1 MKTKLL
7 LSTGVMFGLL
17 SSVFAAS
24 TASAA
29 SCTTVRGQQICASS
43 PAALARVTG
52 TSVSQAQAAANQFNA
67 QQAAAKAQ
75 AQREADA
82 RAASYAAAQRQ
93 AALIAQ
99 QNKEREA
106 ALKAAQQK
114 ERDRIAMQELAAKT
128 AAQKA
133 AAAKAAAEAQ
143 ARQLAAQA
151 QLNYRTNLNNQ
162 VATQL
167 TQSGAACS
175 GYWQSGRCVSNGYV
189 AYNGGSPVNVMN
201 QPSSTWAGAGKRQ
214 TCTLV
219 YKYVGGRVVG
229 SPQSVC
235 TIS

>member
-7 LSTGVMFGLL
+7 LTSGVVVGLL
-17 SSVFAAS
+17 STVFAAS

-29 SCTTVRGQQICASS
+29 SCTRYQGQEICTSSDAS
-43 PAALARVTG
+43 LARVTG
-52 TSVSQAQAAANQFNA
+52 TSLTQAQSAAAKYRA
-67 QQAAAKAQ
+67 EQAAAKAK
-75 AQREADA
+75 ADREAAA

-133 AAAKAAAEAQ
+133 AAQKAAAEAQ

-201 QPSSTWAGAGKRQ
+201 QPTSTWAGAGKRQ

-229 SPQSVC
+229 NAQTVC

>member
-133 AAAKAAAEAQ
+133 AADA
-143 ARQLAAQA
+143 QLAREKLQMEAAVKDREQQNALAVQA
-151 QLNYRTNLNNQ
+151 SNDARDVRT
-162 VATQL
+162 
-167 TQSGAACS
+167 
-175 GYWQSGRCVSNGYV
+175 
-189 AYNGGSPVNVMN
+189 M
-201 QPSSTWAGAGKRQ
+201 
-214 TCTLV
+214 
-219 YKYVGGRVVG
+219 
-229 SPQSVC
+229 PQSIF
-235 TIS
+235 TLLPIGIE